1 PEKLTLGA
9 MLAPSG
15 GRLIREPLG
24 LTLIIAPWNYPL
36 NLTLSPLVAAIAG
49 GNTVIVKPSEVAPA
63 TSAAL
68 THLIR
73 THMVTDWEREVEGAV
88 EETTALLEQRFDL
101 IFYTGNGTV
110 GRIVARAAA
119 EHLTPTILELGGKSP
134 LFVDQGVDLE
144 RAARRIVWG
153 KFSNTAQ
160 PCMAPDSRAATAQQ
174 FQALFPHLRGAARE
188 PYGPAPR
195 RCEAYGRMITDK
207 HFDRVV
213 GLIDDDQVVLGGTRG
228 YAGASGADRPSRY

>member
-1 PEKLTLGA
+1 

-68 THLIR
+68 AHLIR
-73 THMVTDWEREVEGAV
+73 THLDPDWVRVVEGAV

-101 IFYTGNGTV
+101 IFYTGNGTA
-110 GRIVARAAA
+110 GRIVVRAAA
-119 EHLTPTILELGGKSP
+119 VGLPARVLEVERSSP
-134 LFVDQGVDLE
+134 LFVYPGVDL
-144 RAARRIVWG
+144 
-153 KFSNTAQ
+153 
-160 PCMAPDSRAATAQQ
+160 
-174 FQALFPHLRGAARE
+174 
-188 PYGPAPR
+188 
-195 RCEAYGRMITDK
+195 
-207 HFDRVV
+207 
-213 GLIDDDQVVLGGTRG
+213 
-228 YAGASGADRPSRY
+228 